1 MHVNAPGRSD
11 VPAALVERALREVLR
26 REGVPRAELSVTF
39 LDDLEMARLHDR
51 HLGASGPTD
60 VLAFALHDDGEPP
73 LGDIYVGRDQ
83 ALRQA
88 REAGAAAGEE
98 MARLAVHGA
107 LHVLGRDHP
116 ADAAREQCEMFR
128 IQEDVLRRVLAEP
141 RAAPAPALAP

>member
-1 MHVNAPGRSD
+1 MHVNAGGRSG

-26 REGVPRAELSVTF
+26 GEGVSRAELSVTF
-39 LDDLEMARLHDR
+39 LDDPQMARLHDR
-51 HLGASGPTD
+51 HLGNPDPTD
-60 VLAFALHDDGEPP
+60 VLAFALHDEGEPP

-88 REAGAAAGEE
+88 KEAGAEAGEE

-116 ADAAREQCEMFR
+116 PGEAREQCEMFR

-141 RAAPAPALAP
+141 PVATAIALAP

>member
-1 MHVNAPGRSD
+1 MHVNAPGRSG

-26 REGVPRAELSVTF
+26 REGVSCAELSVTF
-39 LDDLEMARLHDR
+39 LEDPEMARLHDR
-51 HLGASGPTD
+51 HLGNSAPTD

-88 REAGAAAGEE
+88 GEAGAGAGEE

-116 ADAAREQCEMFR
+116 SGAAREQCEMFR

-141 RAAPAPALAP
+141 RAATATALAP